1 MLTRPSTQMMKKR
14 KMNLQ
19 IKFLFVSILVL
30 PTFGCQANQSIL
42 NSGKSNNPANTTNS
56 AERPKDTFESA
67 LGGVRRS
74 GFSYIFVIRRPDGG
88 QFTKEDKTYIRANS
102 PAETNQFVLTDEE
115 RVIIAGSNYPFPPE
129 SLELLRKIFTVED
142 LSPPKEPNVNGVTD
156 ANSNSATNDNSNS
169 KANVV
174 GNNSNSK
181 ANVIGNN

>member
-1 MLTRPSTQMMKKR
+1 
-14 KMNLQ
+14 MNLQ
-19 IKFLFVSILVL
+19 IKFLLVSSLVL
-30 PTFGCQANQSIL
+30 LTFGCQANQSIL

-88 QFTKEDKTYIRANS
+88 QFTKEDKTYVRANS
-102 PAETNQFVLTDEE
+102 PGETNQFVLTDEE

-142 LSPPKEPNVNGVTD
+142 LSPPKETNTNGNINSVNN
-156 ANSNSATNDNSNS
+156 AN
-169 KANVV
+169 
-174 GNNSNSK
+174 NNGTPSS
-181 ANVIGNN
+181 